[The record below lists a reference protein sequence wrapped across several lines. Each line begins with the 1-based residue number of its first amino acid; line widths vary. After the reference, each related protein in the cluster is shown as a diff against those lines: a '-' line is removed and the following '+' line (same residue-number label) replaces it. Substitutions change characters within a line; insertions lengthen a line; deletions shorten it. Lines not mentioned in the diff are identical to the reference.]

1 TQADEIT
8 IGKPIDHTTIY
19 ILNADLQEVKPGQ
32 TGEIFIGGKGV
43 SRGYLN
49 RDELTK
55 TKFIQCPFVES
66 EEIIYQTG
74 DAGKQLPAGEY
85 VCLGRLHEQIKLRGF
100 RIELGEIENVLL
112 ELDYINNAVAV
123 VSDRAGIKQLVAYV
137 IATAPLERE
146 GLRSFLSTK
155 LPEYMIPNS
164 FVEVTEF
171 PLTPNGKIDKRNL
184 PNPAT
189 AKFVPFKN
197 AETEVEASLASAWKD
212 VLKLEVVGLNDNFFE
227 LGGNSILAQKLSSI
241 LLREGLPFPVTKVYQ
256 YPTIIQAAGFLTG
269 ELNQKRKK
277 NRDVAFRES
286 RDVAV
291 IAMAGRFP

>member
-1 TQADEIT
+1 
-8 IGKPIDHTTIY
+8 
-19 ILNADLQEVKPGQ
+19 
-32 TGEIFIGGKGV
+32 
-43 SRGYLN
+43 
-49 RDELTK
+49 
-55 TKFIQCPFVES
+55 
-66 EEIIYQTG
+66 
-74 DAGKQLPAGEY
+74 
-85 VCLGRLHEQIKLRGF
+85 
-100 RIELGEIENVLL
+100 
-112 ELDYINNAVAV
+112 V

-164 FVEVTEF
+164 FVEVAEF

-197 AETEVEASLASAWKD
+197 AGTEVEASLASAWKD
-212 VLKLEVVGLNDNFFE
+212 VLKLEVVGLTDNFFE

-241 LLREGLPFPVTKVYQ
+241 LLKEGLPFPVTKVYQ
-256 YPTIIQAAGFLTG
+256 CPTIVQAAGFLTG

-277 NRDVAFRES
+277 KRDVAFRES
-286 RDVAV
+286 RD
-291 IAMAGRFP
+291 